1 MSLNNVPLDM
11 SSLSDSEEQ
20 TVSNIQNLQQI
31 ETDLYN
37 TLENNLNNNMLTQQQ
52 QENIINKI
60 NEVSTMRLNL
70 FNTLTSSYSFYQS
83 NLTSSNSVLNN
94 QITALNIANQ
104 QLNSLKIRLDKLM
117 NKNINN
123 RRLIE
128 INTYYGKQY
137 DAYSSV
143 MKYILIICVPILI
156 LSILSSKNIIP
167 ENIYNLLVI
176 IILIIGFVI
185 VIRKVSDIS
194 LRDKMNF
201 DEYEW
206 SFNPSF
212 TPGSS
217 KIKDASNTSSSST
230 SNLCVGALCC
240 NDAEMFDE
248 TLNLCVPIQQSNNS
262 NNNSYIVEP
271 SSTSSF
277 NLQSLGLDQT
287 SNCVLPTPTPN
298 TS

>member
-1 MSLNNVPLDM
+1 MSLNNVSLDM

-20 TVSNIQNLQQI
+20 TIANIQNLQQI

-37 TLENNLNNNMLTQQQ
+37 TLENNLNNNMLTQEE

-60 NEVSTMRLNL
+60 NEVSTMRINL

-83 NLTSSNSVLNN
+83 NVTSSNSVLNN
-94 QITALNIANQ
+94 QIMALNIANE
-104 QLNSLKIRLDKLM
+104 QLNSLKTRLNKIM

-143 MKYILIICVPILI
+143 MKYILYICVPILI
-156 LSILSSKNIIP
+156 LSILSNKNIIP

-176 IILIIGFVI
+176 IILIIGFII
-185 VIRKVSDIS
+185 VIRKVADIS
-194 LRDKMNF
+194 LRDNMNF
-201 DEYEW
+201 DEYQW

-217 KIKDASNTSSSST
+217 TNTNASTDTSSK

-240 NDAEMFDE
+240 SDVEMFDDS
-248 TLNLCVPIQQSNNS
+248 LNLCVPMQQSNS
-262 NNNSYIVEP
+262 SYSIQP
-271 SSTSSF
+271 SSSSPF
-277 NLQSLGLDQT
+277 NLQSLGLNAT
-287 SNCVLPTPTPN
+287 SNCVLSTTPTPTK
-298 TS
+298 T

>member
-1 MSLNNVPLDM
+1 MSLNNVPLDI

-20 TVSNIQNLQQI
+20 TVANIQNLQQI

-37 TLENNLNNNMLTQQQ
+37 TLENNLNNNMLTQQE

-60 NEVSTMRLNL
+60 NEVSTMRINL

-94 QITALNIANQ
+94 QIIALNIANQ

-156 LSILSSKNIIP
+156 LSILSSKNIISQ
-167 ENIYNLLVI
+167 NIYNLLVI
-176 IILIIGFVI
+176 IILIIGFII
-185 VIRKVSDIS
+185 VIRKISDIS
-194 LRDKMNF
+194 LRDNMNF
-201 DEYEW
+201 DEYQW

-212 TPGSS
+212 APGSS
-217 KIKDASNTSSSST
+217 KTKNISNTTSSKN
-230 SNLCVGALCC
+230 NLCVGALCC

-248 TLNLCVPIQQSNNS
+248 TLNLCVPIQQSNN
-262 NNNSYIVEP
+262 NSYIVQP

-277 NLQSLGLDQT
+277 NLQSLGLDPT
-287 SNCVLPTPTPN
+287 SNCVLPNPT
-298 TS
+298 TSTSS